1 MSAHQWTNGG
11 SEVLILRYCNADG
24 SSYGG
29 FIHPLTVGETVTAP
43 DWKPAAECGG
53 GIHGWPWGLSLGSG
67 KKPDWNATWQVYGV
81 LPCDIVDL
89 GGKCKFRTG
98 TLRHVGDWHSAMM
111 FVLAGQIAYVEHSAR
126 GAASATGA
134 RGAASATG
142 WSGAA
147 SATGW
152 RGAASATGESGA
164 ASATGASGA
173 AVVTGLGGKARG
185 GNYGCIALAWWNEKH
200 ERSEM
205 LCARTGPDEGMLKP
219 DTWYRVSES
228 GEFVEVTV

>member
-152 RGAASATGESGA
+152 RGAASATGA
-164 ASATGASGA
+164 RGA